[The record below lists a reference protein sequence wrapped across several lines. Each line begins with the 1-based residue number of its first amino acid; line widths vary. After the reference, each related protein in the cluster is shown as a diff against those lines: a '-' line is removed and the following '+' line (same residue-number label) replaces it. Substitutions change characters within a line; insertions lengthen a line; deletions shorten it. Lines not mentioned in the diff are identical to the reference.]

1 MTSEPTTT
9 SATTTTDGDE
19 LDRVADRLVEQ
30 ARTDG
35 VALTGPGGLLGGLTG
50 SKGRTFPHTQ
60 LGVTCIVAAEGGTPI
75 DVSMLNRGGQRH
87 DRARVEP
94 AREAGPDRHVTPQP
108 EADRIVHKGQ
118 EEAQRHA
125 QAADAYATGVL
136 EELAEKLQVI
146 SKQVDNGI
154 RMLQEN
160 SPTAAS
166 PERPRS

>member
-1 MTSEPTTT
+1 MSPYRIVNADEFARLIEHMRISVPSSIRESE
-9 SATTTTDGDE
+9 
-19 LDRVADRLVEQ
+19 
-30 ARTDG
+30 RT
-35 VALTGPGGLLGGLTG
+35 L
-50 SKGRTFPHTQ
+50 
-60 LGVTCIVAAEGGTPI
+60 AERDQI
-75 DVSMLNRGGQRH
+75 LH
-87 DRARVEP
+87 DARVEAEQIIQQ
-94 AREAGPDRHVTPQP
+94 ARERAREILSEDALVQAAQR

-125 QAADAYATGVL
+125 QAADAYATSVL